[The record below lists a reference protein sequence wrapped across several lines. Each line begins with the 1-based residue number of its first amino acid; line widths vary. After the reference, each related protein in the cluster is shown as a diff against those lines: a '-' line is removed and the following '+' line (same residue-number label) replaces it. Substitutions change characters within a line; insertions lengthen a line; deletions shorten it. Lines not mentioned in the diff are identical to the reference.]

1 MGQISKSHAVCS
13 DVEFPGFKMEP
24 IVQPLTALLG
34 IVMGSSVAL
43 LAGLSMTLAVFLLL
57 PEHHDRLSAEFGPL
71 LRAIAWAV
79 LLTVTSGASFL
90 GQLKAKPWRKV
101 AQLGLAI
108 SVTLVAWRYWPA

>member
-1 MGQISKSHAVCS
+1 MGQVSKSDCVCS
-13 DVEFPGFKMEP
+13 DVEFFGFKLES

-71 LRAIAWAV
+71 IQAIAWAV
-79 LLTVTSGASFL
+79 LLTVTSGASFV
-90 GQLKAKPWRKV
+90 GQLKARAWRKM
-101 AQLGLAI
+101 AQMGLVI
-108 SVTLVAWRYWPA
+108 SVGLVAWRYWPA